1 MVESA
6 TEFRKSS
13 FNDEDSANLAYVASL
28 LQNVADE
35 QMSAGDAASFL
46 IAEIK
51 AFNIE
56 AEDAITII
64 DQINEVSNNFAVS
77 SGDLV
82 KSLGIVASTSA
93 AVGNSMSETLAMT
106 TAITQQTRNASK
118 AARGLNTIFSR
129 YSQILDDTSSTGKK
143 LTEIFDKLDI
153 ALYDQDGQIRSTYD
167 ILKDLAGEWGNLSKN
182 EQEYI
187 ALTSAGGVAP
197 LINANMREQQIA

>member
-1 MVESA
+1 MVASA

-118 AARGLNTIFSR
+118 AARG
-129 YSQILDDTSSTGKK
+129 K
-143 LTEIFDKLDI
+143 
-153 ALYDQDGQIRSTYD
+153 
-167 ILKDLAGEWGNLSKN
+167 
-182 EQEYI
+182 
-187 ALTSAGGVAP
+187 
-197 LINANMREQQIA
+197 

>member
-1 MVESA
+1 MVESV
-6 TEFRKSS
+6 TEFRKNS
-13 FNDEDSANLAYVASL
+13 FNDEDSTNLAYVASL

-56 AEDAITII
+56 AEDAMTII

-118 AARGLNTIFSR
+118 AARG
-129 YSQILDDTSSTGKK
+129 K
-143 LTEIFDKLDI
+143 
-153 ALYDQDGQIRSTYD
+153 
-167 ILKDLAGEWGNLSKN
+167 
-182 EQEYI
+182 
-187 ALTSAGGVAP
+187 
-197 LINANMREQQIA
+197 